1 MGNSAASEGRTED
14 AGDLLE
20 EVENTAAARSSE
32 VEEQEWLLSVRAE
45 QNIRQMLRLENG
57 LNTIDFDIDLAVREN
72 LRNM

>member
-1 MGNSAASEGRTED
+1 MGTAAPGEGRTED

-45 QNIRQMLRLENG
+45 QNIRQMLLLEND
-57 LNTIDFDIDLAVREN
+57 LDPIDLDMDLAVREN
-72 LRNM
+72 LWNM

>member
-1 MGNSAASEGRTED
+1 MGTSAPGEGRTED

-20 EVENTAAARSSE
+20 EVENTAAARSRE

-57 LNTIDFDIDLAVREN
+57 LGPIDLDIDLAVRVN
-72 LRNM
+72 LRDI